1 MLIVTLL
8 HPQDRTPVRQWRFE
22 QEKIVRIGRA
32 PGNQVIINDPVV
44 SRFHLELHQMDSP
57 AAPDQSSPVPSWDLI
72 NFSVNGTFLDGQAI
86 AQTRVTQTT
95 LVQLAK
101 GGPLLQFQA
110 LSPVTKETA
119 KSAPAPLA
127 PEPTE
132 PLSASSQRGSA
143 GFLAPGLFPEASPT
157 RCTHSGNPPENLF
170 CIHCGQPVWVEK
182 VIRQYQ
188 VLRVL
193 GRGGMGTTFLV
204 WNPAGVPRPVGPP
217 QGRLQV
223 LKEMNADIA
232 QIPKAQELFER
243 EASTLKLLNHP
254 GIPRY
259 YDYFI
264 EDGKKYLV
272 MELVHGLDLEKR
284 VRRQGLVP
292 PRQAVEWMIQTCEI
306 LNYLHSRP
314 TPIIHRDI
322 KPGNLLVRNLD
333 QRIVVLDFGAVK
345 AVGAPTGTRIGAEG
359 YSAPEQVQG
368 RPVIQ
373 SDLYAIGASLIFLL
387 AGKSPQRFLQP
398 AGRKYRLNVEGVNM
412 IPEPIQALIMKT
424 TAPEASDR
432 YQSAKEL
439 IRALR
444 GCL

>member
-8 HPQDRTPVRQWRFE
+8 HPQELTPLRQWRFE
-22 QEKIVRIGRA
+22 QEKVVRIGRA
-32 PGNQVIINDPVV
+32 PGNQVTLNDPVV
-44 SRFHLELHQMDSP
+44 SRFHLELHQVPP
-57 AAPDQSSPVPSWDLI
+57 APGSESKPAPCWELV
-72 NFSVNGTFLDGQAI
+72 NFSVNGTFLEGQAI
-86 AQTRVTQTT
+86 AQQQVTQDMV
-95 LVQLAK
+95 VQLAK
-101 GGPLLQFQA
+101 GGPLLRLQV
-110 LSPVTKETA
+110 L
-119 KSAPAPLA
+119 SAPSQGNSSPPPAIVAPPSVAVSKPSA
-127 PEPTE
+127 PVSPI
-132 PLSASSQRGSA
+132 AM
-143 GFLAPGLFPEASPT
+143 PGAAPT
-157 RCTHSGNPPENLF
+157 RCTHAGNPAENLF

-182 VIRQYQ
+182 TIRQYQ

-223 LKEMNADIA
+223 LKEMNADVA

-243 EASTLKLLNHP
+243 EASTLKSLTHP

-259 YDYFI
+259 YDFFI

-284 VRRQGLVP
+284 VRRQGIVA
-292 PRQAVEWMIQTCEI
+292 PRQAVEWMMQTCEV

-314 TPIIHRDI
+314 IPIIHRDI

-333 QRIVVLDFGAVK
+333 NRIVVLDFGAVK

-398 AGRKYRLNVEGVNM
+398 GKQSYRLNVEGVST
-412 IPEPIQALIMKT
+412 IPPSIQAVIMKT
-424 TAPEASDR
+424 TAPEVSDR